1 MRGFLFALAIL
12 SASVFALES
21 EAFAESGK
29 RSAATSGDKSVL
41 AFFVQPSISFLSFDS
56 RDKFQAQVDTVY
68 KHYREQ
74 ALTEAES
81 SYVSKQDFQKVNFC
95 FPVTA
100 GLQFQWRSGHF
111 VSAGFGYIYDN
122 ESVVVTDRND
132 KIHNYSYTLQGF
144 PLYLEYRM
152 AIPENLISISNASLF
167 SVSLRWYW
175 MLPGTEIYSSW
186 GHLDADESLFGNGF
200 GISLGYLVT
209 TWKSIHIYG
218 DIGYSR
224 IIVRANEP
232 FSKVVPDSETKNA
245 KWDLGGLQLQFRFG
259 FGIVNREKE

>member
-1 MRGFLFALAIL
+1 MKRFLLAFAALCTCAFAAETDLPDTRNLSSGTEDRSIL
-12 SASVFALES
+12 S
-21 EAFAESGK
+21 
-29 RSAATSGDKSVL
+29 
-41 AFFVQPSISFLSFDS
+41 FFIQPSISFLSFDS
-56 RDKFQAQVDTVY
+56 RDKFQAAVDTVY
-68 KHYREQ
+68 QHFRGQ

-81 SYVSKQDFQKVNFC
+81 SYVSRQDFQKVNFC
-95 FPVTA
+95 FPITA
-100 GLQFQWRSGHF
+100 GLQIQWRSGHF

-122 ESVVVTDRND
+122 ESVVVTDRRD

-144 PLYLEYRM
+144 PLYLEYRI

-186 GHLDADESLFGNGF
+186 GYLDAKESLLGNGF

-209 TWKSIHIYG
+209 SWKNIHIYG

-224 IIVRANEP
+224 IIVRADEP
-232 FSKVVPDSETKNA
+232 FSKVVPDSDTDKA
-245 KWDLGGLQLQFRFG
+245 KWDLGGLQLQFRFSLG
-259 FGIVNREKE
+259 VINRAKE